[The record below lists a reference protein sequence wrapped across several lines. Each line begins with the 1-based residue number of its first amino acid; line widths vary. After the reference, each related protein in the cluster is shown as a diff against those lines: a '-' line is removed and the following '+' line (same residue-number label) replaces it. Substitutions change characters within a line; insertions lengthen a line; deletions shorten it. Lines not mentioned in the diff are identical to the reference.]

1 MEIRQQQKMEQQLAL
16 SQEMLTSLNIL
27 QLSGTELFDFLAQEA
42 QSNPALDS
50 DQTMGEID
58 RINRQ
63 VITDRL
69 AAYQNSPFAHPEGS
83 PDRLEPIQG
92 AESFQEYLLE
102 QLTWLD
108 VSPRQLTLGRA
119 LIASLDERGYL
130 PEDEVRILAMDPGFD
145 DALTLIQSLEP
156 AGIAARSLSE
166 SLILQ
171 LRRRGIRDSRLETLL
186 TEDLAAL
193 AGADH
198 EILSQRYPG
207 IDVTALLELVRTLDP
222 RPVAAF
228 APREP
233 VIYILPDL
241 TFTIDGDQISV
252 TLNRPL
258 IPKISIS
265 SDYLRL
271 LEQMDGEEKLLS
283 RNYVRRLTGIIEAM
297 EKRNTTLLRVGQA
310 IAHHQQELLLG
321 RSPWLSSLTMS
332 ELAAELDLSVST
344 ISRAVR
350 DKYVQAG
357 AQIHPLQSYF
367 TRGGPRNQAMGSR
380 GQIHGIITELI
391 GGENPEK
398 PFSDQRISEILG
410 QRGIQ
415 LSRRAVTK
423 YRLQL
428 ELPPRHQRHK
438 KK

>member
-16 SQEMLTSLNIL
+16 TQEMLTSLNIL
-27 QLSGTELFDFLAQEA
+27 QLSGTELLEFLAREA
-42 QSNPALDS
+42 QTNPALDS
-50 DQTMGEID
+50 DQIVGEID
-58 RINRQ
+58 RVNRQ
-63 VITDRL
+63 LVPDRL
-69 AAYQNSPFAHPEGS
+69 AAYQDSQSADPAGSGDGPEPVQAG
-83 PDRLEPIQG
+83 
-92 AESFQEYLLE
+92 ESFQEYLLE
-102 QLTWLD
+102 QLKWLD
-108 VSPRQLTLGRA
+108 VSPSQLALGRTI
-119 LIASLDERGYL
+119 IASLDERGYL
-130 PEDEVRILAMDPGFD
+130 PEDEVPTLAANPGFG
-145 DALTLIQSLEP
+145 DALALVQSLEP

-171 LRRRGIRDSRLETLL
+171 LRRRGIRDPRLETLL

-193 AGADH
+193 AGPDH
-198 EILSQRYPG
+198 DILAQRYPG
-207 IDVTALLELVRTLDP
+207 IDVTALLELIRTLDP

-233 VIYILPDL
+233 VSFVLPDL
-241 TFTIDGDQISV
+241 TFAIDGDQISV

-310 IAHHQQELLLG
+310 IARHQAALLLG
-321 RSPWLSSLTMS
+321 RSPWLSPLTMS
-332 ELAAELDLSVST
+332 ELAGELELSVST
-344 ISRAVR
+344 VSRAVR
-350 DKYVQAG
+350 DKYVQVG
-357 AQIHPLQSYF
+357 PLVQPLHRYF
-367 TRGGPRNQAMGSR
+367 TRGGPRDHAMGSR
-380 GQIHGIITELI
+380 DRIQALIAELI
-391 GGENPEK
+391 SAENPDK
-398 PFSDQRISEILG
+398 PLSDQRISELLA
-410 QRGIQ
+410 QRGIR

-428 ELPPRHQRHK
+428 DLAPRHQRHK

>member
-16 SQEMLTSLNIL
+16 TQEMLTSLNIL
-27 QLSGTELFDFLAQEA
+27 QLSGTELLEFLAREA
-42 QSNPALDS
+42 QTNPALDS
-50 DQTMGEID
+50 DQIMGEID
-58 RINRQ
+58 RVNRQ
-63 VITDRL
+63 LAPDRL
-69 AAYQNSPFAHPEGS
+69 AAYQDSQSADPAGSGDGPEPVQAG
-83 PDRLEPIQG
+83 
-92 AESFQEYLLE
+92 ESFQEYLLE
-102 QLTWLD
+102 QLKWLD
-108 VSPRQLTLGRA
+108 VSPSQLALGRTI
-119 LIASLDERGYL
+119 IASLDERGYL
-130 PEDEVRILAMDPGFD
+130 PEDEVPTLAANPGFG
-145 DALTLIQSLEP
+145 DALALVQSLEP

-193 AGADH
+193 AGPDH
-198 EILSQRYPG
+198 AVLSQRYPG
-207 IDVTALLELVRTLDP
+207 IDVTALLELIRTLDP

-233 VIYILPDL
+233 VIFVLPDL
-241 TFTIDGDQISV
+241 TFAIDGDQIRV

-310 IAHHQQELLLG
+310 ISRHQTALLLG
-321 RSPWLSSLTMS
+321 RSPWLSPLTMS
-332 ELAAELDLSVST
+332 ELAGELELSVST
-344 ISRAVR
+344 VSRAVR
-350 DKYVQAG
+350 DKYVQVG
-357 AQIHPLQSYF
+357 SLVQPLHRYF
-367 TRGGPRNQAMGSR
+367 TRGGARDQAMGSR
-380 GQIHGIITELI
+380 ERIQALIAELI
-391 GGENPEK
+391 SAEDPAK
-398 PFSDQRISEILG
+398 PLSDQRICELLAQLG
-410 QRGIQ
+410 IR

-428 ELPPRHQRHK
+428 DLAPRHQRHK